1 MTCNQLMTLLQIY
14 RGGLL
19 QDIECGTTDRDYNFL
34 LERGLILEGECTEKG
49 DALVQTLREM
59 ADEE

>member
-19 QDIECGTTDRDYNFL
+19 RDIECGTTDRDYNV
-34 LERGLILEGECTEKG
+34 LEGRGLVLCGECTQEG
-49 DALVQTLREM
+49 DALVQTLLEM
-59 ADEE
+59 ADE